1 MFQTSLYNELF
12 FKPYLP
18 YRNNR
23 RKVDRSDDNELV
35 SCRFGPVL
43 PWFTRQT
50 FFEIISSLFF
60 RQVILESYGFSDDF
74 ASEEI
79 CDGFFFQGKVDAATK
94 RL

>member
-1 MFQTSLYNELF
+1 MFQTSLY
-12 FKPYLP
+12 KPYLP

-23 RKVDRSDDNELV
+23 RKVDRSDDKELV

-43 PWFTRQT
+43 PRFTRQS
-50 FFEIISSLFF
+50 FFEIIPSLFF